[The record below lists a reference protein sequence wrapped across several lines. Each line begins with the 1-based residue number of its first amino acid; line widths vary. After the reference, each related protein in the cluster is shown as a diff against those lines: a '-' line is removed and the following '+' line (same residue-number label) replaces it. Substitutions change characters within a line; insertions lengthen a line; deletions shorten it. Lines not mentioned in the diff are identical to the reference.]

1 MGSSGLKYILRVQE
15 VYDEAVAHCR
25 VSLQEIYL
33 IRIKDEDVDIE
44 PRFLPTEIDCF
55 KTREMHENA
64 VKKYLWLLKYVPD
77 WFVIHQQIKI
87 WHDND
92 DYCND
97 DELIEWYDGYK
108 KGKTQKA
115 SIKEEPVPIAW
126 HLSRWRDWCVPEDEK
141 KRNTKIMEINIG
153 LFCVW

>member
-1 MGSSGLKYILRVQE
+1 MGSSGLKYILRIQE

-44 PRFLPTEIDCF
+44 PRFLPAEIDCF

-141 KRNTKIMEINIG
+141 KRNTQIMEINLG